1 MRANAFFRHKRPVC
15 AHRTIL
21 TALAF
26 VLASPIHPALAQVSA
41 QPETPIFT
49 IIVTRHGVRAISP
62 PKHDANTNYAWPD
75 WSEVGPKDEPYLT
88 RHGYRLMRLM
98 GKFYREAQGAKGLP
112 VDCPRQTA
120 FVYADTFQRTLATAR
135 ALIEGLCGSPDALSL
150 FHARD
155 ASAKD
160 AIFNPTEW
168 LFHSGKIDGF
178 ASRAAVAAV
187 AGAPPLVAC
196 YAARGRFHNV
206 PELARHTLSQRGL
219 RAYRFRSK
227 R

>member
-1 MRANAFFRHKRPVC
+1 MRNVLFRRKRPVC

-26 VLASPIHPALAQVSA
+26 VLASHIHPALAQVSA

-98 GKFYREAQGAKGLP
+98 GKCSAAWIKARNTSLLP
-112 VDCPRQTA
+112 SSDPNSSTNSSS
-120 FVYADTFQRTLATAR
+120 
-135 ALIEGLCGSPDALSL
+135 ALPNIPI
-150 FHARD
+150 
-155 ASAKD
+155 
-160 AIFNPTEW
+160 AI
-168 LFHSGKIDGF
+168 
-178 ASRAAVAAV
+178 
-187 AGAPPLVAC
+187 
-196 YAARGRFHNV
+196 
-206 PELARHTLSQRGL
+206 
-219 RAYRFRSK
+219 
-227 R
+227 